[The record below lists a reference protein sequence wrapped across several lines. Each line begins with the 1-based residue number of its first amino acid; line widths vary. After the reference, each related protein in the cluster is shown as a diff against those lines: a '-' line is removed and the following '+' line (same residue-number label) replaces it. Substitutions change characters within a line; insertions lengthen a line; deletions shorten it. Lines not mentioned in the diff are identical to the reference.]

1 MGSRLPF
8 VARLFDMCSVNVVMV
23 SYRGYGFSG
32 GSPSEEGI
40 RKDIL
45 VIKGLACLII

>member
-1 MGSRLPF
+1 MGARIPF
-8 VARLFDMCSVNVVMV
+8 VARLYDMCNANIVMV

-40 RKDIL
+40 KKDIL
-45 VIKGLACLII
+45 VIRD